1 MSCNP
6 SFGGVGK
13 GILLREIDSLDG
25 VAPRIC
31 DQAGIHFRML
41 NAAKGPAV
49 HGPRAQIDRALYKK
63 YMSEVLCHEYPN
75 LHIMEGTVEDLLYES
90 GDEQCLRLLGI
101 QLEDGRTVRCQSAVI
116 TTGTFLKGEIHI
128 GLESFPGGRINDKPS
143 SLSDTFTRMGLKV
156 ARLRTGTPPRLL
168 GSTINY
174 TGLVEQPSDTPPA
187 PFSFLNQQV
196 RNREALIKCHQTR
209 TTRETHELIREN
221 MHLTIHIREEI
232 KGPRYCPSIESKVIR
247 FGDRQGHLV
256 WLEPEGLDTELVYP
270 NGLSMSLPADL
281 QLHILRTIPGLESV
295 EMVRPG
301 YGVEYDYVDPTE
313 LWSTL
318 EVKRM
323 RGLFLAGQIN
333 GTTGYEEAAA
343 QGIIAGANAGL
354 MARGKPLLT
363 LDRSEAYIGVLIDD
377 LTSRGVS
384 EPYRI
389 FTSRAEYRFILR
401 ADNADERLTARGIA
415 SGIVGKERKLH
426 FEASHDRL
434 TSLHHTLQ
442 LVRLTPHEW
451 RARGLEVSEDGTMR
465 TALEILSRSDMTT
478 DRFISLMPDV
488 LSQGETGKATAVL
501 VERLR
506 VHLFYE
512 AIGKFQASDLALYR
526 RESEMVLPE
535 NLDYDRMP
543 FLSNEARSR
552 LKQVRPRSIATLKR
566 MEGITPDAV
575 IRLLR
580 YVKDRNLRVR
590 ASKDEPS
597 QEDDHDVEP

>member
-13 GILLREIDSLDG
+13 GILLREIDALDG

-63 YMSEVLCHEYPN
+63 YMAEVLRNEYSQ
-75 LHIMEGTVEDLLYES
+75 LHIMEGAVEDLLYEAGS
-90 GDEQCLRLLGI
+90 EQCRLLGI
-101 QLEDGRTVRCQSAVI
+101 QLEGGRTIRCQSAVI
-116 TTGTFLKGEIHI
+116 TTGTFLKGEIHV

-143 SLSDTFTRMGLKV
+143 SLSDTFTKMGLKV

-174 TGLVEQPSDTPPA
+174 AGLVEQPSDVPPV

-209 TTRETHELIREN
+209 TTRETHKLIREN
-221 MHLTIHIREEI
+221 MHLTIHIKEEI
-232 KGPRYCPSIESKVIR
+232 NGPRYCPSIESKVIR
-247 FGDRQGHLV
+247 FGDRQGHIV
-256 WLEPEGLDTELVYP
+256 WLEPEGLDTDLVYP

-281 QLHILRTIPGLESV
+281 QLRILRTIPGLEGV

-301 YGVEYDYVDPTE
+301 YGVEYDYVDPIE
-313 LWSTL
+313 LWHTL

-354 MARGKPLLT
+354 MAQGMPPLT

-415 SGIVGKERKLH
+415 SGIVGEERRIH

-434 TSLHHTLQ
+434 VSLQHTLQ
-442 LVRLTPHEW
+442 GVQLSPHEW
-451 RARGLEVSEDGTMR
+451 RGRGLEVSEDGTMK
-465 TALEILSRSDMTT
+465 TALEVLSRPDMTT
-478 DRFISLMPDV
+478 DRFISLLTDV
-488 LSQGETGKATAVL
+488 LGPRETGNVTPAL

-512 AIGKFQASDLALYR
+512 TIGKFQASDLALYK
-526 RESEMVLPE
+526 RESEMILPE

-552 LKQVRPRSIATLKR
+552 LKQVRPRSVAILKR

-575 IRLLR
+575 IRLMR
-580 YVKDRNLRVR
+580 YVRDRNLRLR
-590 ASKDEPS
+590 ASRDESP
-597 QEDDHDVEP
+597 QEDDQGT